1 MIETIKHSVMALLQP
16 HSGFSIAHFLT
27 GETHC
32 DLTPLQTLSLL
43 LLLIFL
49 IIILNMWAYK

>member
-1 MIETIKHSVMALLQP
+1 MIETIKHAVMAPLQP

-32 DLTPLQTLSLL
+32 YLTPLQTLSL